1 MGPRSQ
7 RRGKCYDRARMR
19 ILCLLA
25 PLAFAAPAAP
35 KPPETVTVRVAAADA
50 GAVVETAAAAKDK
63 VDALVF
69 PEGFGGGVCPDDAL
83 RASIKEAAGPDMLV
97 ALGSARCGGPD
108 GTFGRAWVLSSGGW
122 IAFDKL
128 DPTPAER
135 AAKPPVK
142 SGTRLILFRF
152 RGGLAAVLPAYSV
165 QKPELAGAL
174 KKRGV
179 SLLLATAAVEDEDG
193 RRRLARTASAR
204 AVELGAAV
212 VVAPA
217 AGAPSLYLPAQKGF
231 DEAPALTGRDAAVP
245 WRRLLELRAPR
256 AGATEP
262 RPFLDQAHY
271 YQVEY

>member
-1 MGPRSQ
+1 
-7 RRGKCYDRARMR
+7 MR
-19 ILCLLA
+19 TGLLLLA
-25 PLAFAAPAAP
+25 PLAFAAPAAA
-35 KPPETVTVRVAAADA
+35 KPAETLLVRAAAPDA
-50 GAVVETAAAAKDK
+50 SPVAEAAAAAKDK

-69 PEGFGGGVCPDDAL
+69 PEGFGGGRCPDDAL

-97 ALGSARCGGPD
+97 ALGNSRCAAAD
-108 GTFGRAWVLSSGGW
+108 GAFSRAWILSSGGW

-135 AAKPPVK
+135 AAKPPVR

-152 RGGLAAVLPAYSV
+152 RGGIAAVLPSYSV
-165 QKPELAGAL
+165 QKPELAAAL

-179 SLLLATAAVEDEDG
+179 SLLLAPAPAEDEEG

-217 AGAPSLYLPAQKGF
+217 AGAPALYLPAQKGIE
-231 DEAPALTGRDAAVP
+231 EAPALSGRDVRVP
-245 WRRLLELRAPR
+245 WRRLLELRSPA
-256 AGATEP
+256 AGSAEP
-262 RPFLDQAHY
+262 RPFLDAANY